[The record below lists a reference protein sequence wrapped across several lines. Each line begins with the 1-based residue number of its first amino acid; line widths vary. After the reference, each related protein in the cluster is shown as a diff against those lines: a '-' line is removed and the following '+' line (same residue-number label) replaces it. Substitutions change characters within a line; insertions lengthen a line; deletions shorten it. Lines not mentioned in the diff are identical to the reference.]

1 MAAVKTTRWSK
12 LVLKVALTT
21 ASPLVYTA
29 LCSINAARGITFN
42 TSLTEEAIPDCDDLE
57 KLMWL
62 IREKVSMG
70 VEVTGGGKVDK
81 TNVKPLVTWVKDKDT
96 RPCQIILDDDD
107 PANVITFEG
116 DFHLETF
123 SMTGDPGSPTVS
135 GEIAL
140 KSSGEVTD
148 VYGANVG
155 GS

>member
-12 LVLKVALTT
+12 LVLKVALNE
-21 ASPLVYTA
+21 ASPTAFTA
-29 LCSINAARGITFN
+29 LCTINASRGISFTTN
-42 TSLTEEAIPDCDDLE
+42 LTEEAIPDCEDME
-57 KLMWL
+57 KVMWL

-70 VEVTGGGKVDK
+70 ADVSGGGKVDK
-81 TNVKPLVTWVKDKDT
+81 TNVKPLFTWVTDKDT
-96 RPCQIILDDDD
+96 RRCQIILDDDVA
-107 PANVITFEG
+107 ANVITFEG

-140 KSSGEVTD
+140 KSSGEVEGT
-148 VYGANVG
+148 YGANVG

>member
-12 LVLKVALTT
+12 LVLKVGDG
-21 ASPLVYTA
+21 ASPQAFTA
-29 LCSINAARGITFN
+29 MCSINASRGISFN

-57 KLMWL
+57 AVMWL
-62 IREKVSMG
+62 IREKVSIG
-70 VEVTGGGKVDK
+70 VDVTGGGKVDK
-81 TNVKPLVTWVKDKDT
+81 TNVKPFVDWAKGKDT
-96 RPCQIILDDDD
+96 KRCQVVLDDDV

-140 KSSGEVTD
+140 KSSGEVEGT
-148 VYGANVG
+148 YGANVG

>member
-12 LVLKVALTT
+12 LVLKVGNGADPEVF
-21 ASPLVYTA
+21 AP
-29 LCSINAARGITFN
+29 LCSINASRGISFN

-57 KLMWL
+57 AVMWL
-62 IREKVSMG
+62 IREKVSIG
-70 VEVTGGGKVDK
+70 VDVTGGGKVDK
-81 TNVKPLVTWVKDKDT
+81 PNVKTFVDWAKDKET
-96 RPCQIILDDDD
+96 KRCQVVLDDDV

-140 KSSGEVTD
+140 KSSGEVEGT
-148 VYGANVG
+148 YGANVG

>member
-12 LVLKVALTT
+12 LVLKVAWND
-21 ASPLVYTA
+21 ASPLAFTA
-29 LCSINAARGITFN
+29 LCTINAARGITFS
-42 TSLTEEAIPDCDDLE
+42 TSLTEEAIPDCEDLE
-57 KLMWL
+57 KLMWM
-62 IREKVSMG
+62 IREKVSIG

-81 TNVKPLVTWVKDKDT
+81 TNVKPFVTWAKDKET
-96 RPCQIILDDDD
+96 RRCQIILDDDIA
-107 PANVITFEG
+107 ANVITFEG

-148 VYGANVG
+148 IYGANVG
-155 GS
+155 GA

>member
-12 LVLKVALTT
+12 LVLKVSTIAAPT
-21 ASPLVYTA
+21 VFNA
-29 LCSINAARGITFN
+29 LCSINASRGITFS
-42 TSLTEEAIPDCDDLE
+42 TSLTEEAIPDCEDLE
-57 KLMWL
+57 AVMWM
-62 IREKVSMG
+62 IREKVSIG

-81 TNVKPLVTWVKDKDT
+81 TNVKTFVDWAKGKETL
-96 RPCQIILDDDD
+96 RCQVILDDDL

-140 KSSGEVTD
+140 KSSGEVEGT
-148 VYGANVG
+148 YGANVG
-155 GS
+155 GT